1 MNPRTIIAI
10 PFLKPFL
17 QIRRQE
23 LIATLILSPWTPI
36 SRNLRHRPVTRGT
49 RIHGELERNMYGMYE
64 DSRMSVAL
72 QRFHRRA
79 VFPTIGSAESVS
91 KFQNIAS

>member
-1 MNPRTIIAI
+1 
-10 PFLKPFL
+10 
-17 QIRRQE
+17 
-23 LIATLILSPWTPI
+23 
-36 SRNLRHRPVTRGT
+36 
-49 RIHGELERNMYGMYE
+49 MYGMYE